1 MSQPGRGP
9 RGSPGAA
16 YTDLGFA
23 AWCRAAGR
31 RHRCGVAVRAARMSE
46 RDLTSPNW
54 RSLRD
59 AIAFVSRHLT
69 VRKAET
75 ELRAALV
82 SCDLPSIRERADGV
96 REPLTGWGEIDFSIT
111 SYIDHPR
118 ELMRDDDIEIVRGF
132 ELLDPNLIFVWWPKV
147 ERLCGLT
154 VAQPGPVPKSESA
167 ASAPPTAESGAST
180 SASTPSAPAPAAG
193 DQRKPAKTVEERQ
206 KPKDWLRI
214 SKRNHPKAK
223 DERHHAWA
231 ERQLQLMNDA
241 HALGKVRSVWTL
253 ENMIRRLRDK
263 DAED

>member
-1 MSQPGRGP
+1 
-9 RGSPGAA
+9 
-16 YTDLGFA
+16 
-23 AWCRAAGR
+23 
-31 RHRCGVAVRAARMSE
+31 MSE

-75 ELRAALV
+75 ELYAALV

-96 REPLTGWGEIDFSIT
+96 REPLTCWGEIDFSIT

-154 VAQPGPVPKSESA
+154 VAPPVVPKSETA

-180 SASTPSAPAPAAG
+180 SASTPSAPAAAAG
-193 DQRKPAKTVEERQ
+193 DQGE

-214 SKRNHPKAK
+214 SKRNHPRAK
-223 DERHHAWA
+223 DETHHAWA
-231 ERQLQLMNDA
+231 KRQLKLMKDE

>member
-1 MSQPGRGP
+1 
-9 RGSPGAA
+9 
-16 YTDLGFA
+16 
-23 AWCRAAGR
+23 
-31 RHRCGVAVRAARMSE
+31 MSE

-75 ELRAALV
+75 ELYAALV
-82 SCDLPSIRERADGV
+82 SGDLPSIRERADGV
-96 REPLTGWGEIDFSIT
+96 REPLTCWGEIDFSIT

-154 VAQPGPVPKSESA
+154 VAPPVVPKSETA

-180 SASTPSAPAPAAG
+180 SASTPSAPAAAAG
-193 DQRKPAKTVEERQ
+193 DQGE

-214 SKRNHPKAK
+214 SKRNHPRAK
-223 DERHHAWA
+223 DETHHAWA
-231 ERQLQLMNDA
+231 KRQLKLMKDE